1 MINFSSGPFYVLG
14 EGVTLPNFERDSF
27 YTWATKHACLETR
40 LVMNS
45 YSRKWTLC
53 NYPVA
58 YLLSVAS
65 FDTIESSFTISISL
79 SITCFD
85 MSFTEFY
92 TCNSPKPLCE
102 LPTFSKSPD
111 SVGILIDVTGEVH

>member
-1 MINFSSGPFYVLG
+1 MTYLSSGPFYVLG
-14 EGVTLPNFERDSF
+14 EGVTLLNFERVSF
-27 YTWATKHACLETR
+27 YTWETR
-40 LVMNS
+40 HASLAARLDMNS
-45 YSRKWTLC
+45 YSRKWALC

-58 YLLSVAS
+58 YLLSIAS
-65 FDTIESSFTISISL
+65 FYATESSFMVSIAL
-79 SITCFD
+79 SITGFD

-92 TCNSPKPLCE
+92 ICSSPTPFCD

>member
-1 MINFSSGPFYVLG
+1 MTYLSSGPFYVLG
-14 EGVTLPNFERDSF
+14 EGVTLLNFERDSF
-27 YTWATKHACLETR
+27 YTWATRHASLASR

-45 YSRKWTLC
+45 YSRKWNLC
-53 NYPVA
+53 NFPVA

-65 FDTIESSFTISISL
+65 FYATESSFTVSTAL

-92 TCNSPKPLCE
+92 ICNSPTPFCE

-111 SVGILIDVTGEVH
+111 SVGILIDVTGEKH

>member
-1 MINFSSGPFYVLG
+1 MNYLFSGPFCVVG
-14 EGVTLPNFERDSF
+14 EGVTLLNFERDSF
-27 YTWATKHACLETR
+27 YTWETKHASLAAR

-45 YSRKWTLC
+45 YSRKWALC

-58 YLLSVAS
+58 YLLSIAS
-65 FDTIESSFTISISL
+65 FYATESSFMVSIAL

-92 TCNSPKPLCE
+92 IYNSPTPFCE
-102 LPTFSKSPD
+102 LPTFSKSPENV
-111 SVGILIDVTGEVH
+111 SILIDVTREVH